1 MYQKKTNPGG
11 LIPLYTGGTNPRF
24 AFRSLVGRKGR
35 PHCLLLPC
43 PSFCFAVGAM
53 PSLAASTK
61 LVGSA
66 ASKLN
71 HASRIV
77 SLNKHRYGHD
87 PSRYPLKSLRY
98 VSTHPSLWKRVF
110 CVAVVGIMTAFIC
123 LILLLV
129 FALKPQ
135 AFAFGGGEWW
145 SWLLAVLVVLLE
157 AAVLTALLVSVS
169 QSKAQTEIFTET
181 MRLEGCWDDARMKKQ
196 SLIKDFNIMRKNYIV
211 RIITFPLNLIP
222 FAGAALYSAINATF
236 VGWDYMDRY
245 FDAIKLKGRLQ
256 RIEVLGEERSD
267 CAALFHRSTYDD
279 DNLYA
284 RFGFIVAFLE
294 ATPIIGSVFFP
305 LTNACAA
312 ALFACDIEKA
322 GGPSVLLLELSDG
335 GSEQDATLVDA
346 TTGTGVAASETAAAT
361 SSLPYATDASK

>member
-1 MYQKKTNPGG
+1 
-11 LIPLYTGGTNPRF
+11 
-24 AFRSLVGRKGR
+24 
-35 PHCLLLPC
+35 
-43 PSFCFAVGAM
+43 M

-61 LVGSA
+61 LVGTA
-66 ASKLN
+66 ASKLT

-87 PSRYPLKSLRY
+87 PSHYPLKSLRY
-98 VSTHPSLWKRVF
+98 VTTHPSLWKRVF
-110 CVAVVGIMTAFIC
+110 CVAVVGIITAIVC
-123 LILLLV
+123 LMLLLV

-135 AFAFGGGEWW
+135 AMAFGGGEWW
-145 SWLLAVLVVLLE
+145 SWLLAVLAVLLE
-157 AAVLTALLVSVS
+157 AAVLAALLVSVS

-181 MRLEGCWDDARMKKQ
+181 MRLEGCWDESRMKKQ
-196 SLIKDFNIMRKNYIV
+196 SLIKDFNVMKKNYIV

-236 VGWDYMDRY
+236 IGWDYMDRY

-256 RIEVLGEERSD
+256 RIEVLGEDRSD

-335 GSEQDATLVDA
+335 ASPASASGGQGATLVDA
-346 TTGTGVAASETAAAT
+346 TTGTDAGAEAT
-361 SSLPYATDASK
+361 SSSLPYSTDAIASK

>member
-1 MYQKKTNPGG
+1 
-11 LIPLYTGGTNPRF
+11 
-24 AFRSLVGRKGR
+24 
-35 PHCLLLPC
+35 
-43 PSFCFAVGAM
+43 M

-61 LVGSA
+61 LVGTA
-66 ASKLN
+66 ASKLT

-87 PSRYPLKSLRY
+87 PSHYPLKSLRY
-98 VSTHPSLWKRVF
+98 VTTHPSLWKRVF
-110 CVAVVGIMTAFIC
+110 CVAVVGIITAIVC

-135 AFAFGGGEWW
+135 AMAFGGGEWW
-145 SWLLAVLVVLLE
+145 SWLLAVLAVLLE
-157 AAVLTALLVSVS
+157 AAVLAALLVAVS

-181 MRLEGCWDDARMKKQ
+181 MRLEGCWDESRMKKQ
-196 SLIKDFNIMRKNYIV
+196 SLIKDFNVMKKNYIV

-236 VGWDYMDRY
+236 IGWDYMDRY

-256 RIEVLGEERSD
+256 RIEVLGEDRSD

-335 GSEQDATLVDA
+335 ASAASSGGQGATLVDA
-346 TTGTGVAASETAAAT
+346 TTGTDTAAEAT
-361 SSLPYATDASK
+361 SSSLPYSTDASK

>member
-1 MYQKKTNPGG
+1 
-11 LIPLYTGGTNPRF
+11 
-24 AFRSLVGRKGR
+24 
-35 PHCLLLPC
+35 
-43 PSFCFAVGAM
+43 
-53 PSLAASTK
+53 
-61 LVGSA
+61 
-66 ASKLN
+66 
-71 HASRIV
+71 
-77 SLNKHRYGHD
+77 
-87 PSRYPLKSLRY
+87 
-98 VSTHPSLWKRVF
+98 
-110 CVAVVGIMTAFIC
+110 MTAFIC

-135 AFAFGGGEWW
+135 AIAFGGGEWW

-157 AAVLTALLVSVS
+157 AAVLAALLVSVS

-181 MRLEGCWDDARMKKQ
+181 MRLEGCWDDTRMKKQ

-256 RIEVLGEERSD
+256 RIEVLGEDRSD

-322 GGPSVLLLELSDG
+322 GGPSVLLLELSDDG
-335 GSEQDATLVDA
+335 GNEQDATLVDA
-346 TTGTGVAASETAAAT
+346 TTGTGAAASETAAAT